1 VLFCYSHE
9 RGVKAHPSLC
19 SKALPPLS
27 ALMATQTNSFVSILF
42 IVEKHS
48 PTVIFLT
55 VFPFAII
62 KPESSAASNEKEHT

>member
-1 VLFCYSHE
+1 MT
-9 RGVKAHPSLC
+9 A
-19 SKALPPLS
+19 
-27 ALMATQTNSFVSILF
+27 QTNSFVSILF

-62 KPESSAASNEKEHT
+62 KPESSAASNEKEHTEP